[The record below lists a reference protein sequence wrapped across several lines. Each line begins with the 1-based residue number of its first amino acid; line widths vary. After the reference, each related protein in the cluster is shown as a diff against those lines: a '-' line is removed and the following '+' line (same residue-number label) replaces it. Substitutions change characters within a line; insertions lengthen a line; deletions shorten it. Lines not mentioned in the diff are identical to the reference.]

1 MIKTLESVVSEFPKE
16 LQEVAKKILN
26 EFTEGKNIEE
36 IEQMIKKELKE
47 IADEEVSNLAC
58 E

>member
-1 MIKTLESVVSEFPKE
+1 MIKTLENVVSEFPKE